1 MKAMSNKGRT
11 VWAPVEF
18 LRVLNGIK
26 SNEGLYSERE
36 AMLKCA
42 EYAEMGKISREY
54 EQIRKLK
61 GIL

>member
-1 MKAMSNKGRT
+1 MSNKGK
-11 VWAPVEF
+11 VIWAPVEF

-26 SNEGLYSERE
+26 SNEGLHSETE
-36 AMLKCA
+36 AMRKCA
-42 EYAEMGKISREY
+42 EYAEMGKISKEY